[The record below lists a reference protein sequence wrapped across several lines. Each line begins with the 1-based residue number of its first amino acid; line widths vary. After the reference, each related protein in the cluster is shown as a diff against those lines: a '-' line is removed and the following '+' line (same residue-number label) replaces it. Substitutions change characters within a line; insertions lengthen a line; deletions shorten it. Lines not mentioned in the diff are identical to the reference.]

1 MNAIKAQR
9 SSEATQPLNQHV
21 RENLNEYF
29 KGLNGCTPPTDL
41 YRMVLEQVEKPL
53 LERVL
58 DYSGGNQSRAAEVLG
73 INRGTLRKKLKHY
86 SLDQ

>member
-1 MNAIKAQR
+1 MNALK
-9 SSEATQPLNQHV
+9 SSPPKPVVQPLNQHV
-21 RENLNEYF
+21 RENLDEYF
-29 KGLNGCTPPTDL
+29 KGCNPPTDL

-58 DYSGGNQSRAAEVLG
+58 DFSGGNQSRAAEVLG

-86 SLDQ
+86 SLD